1 MSALVPIVI
10 PSYEPDDRFTAIL
23 KDLVAA
29 DLTPVVV
36 VDDGSGPEYTSFF
49 DSARDILGSSGVVLT
64 HEVNKGKGRAL
75 KTAFSYIL
83 ENMPSAV
90 GCITAD
96 SDGQHT
102 AECIRNVRE
111 ELIGAPS
118 SLVLGVRKFDGDDVP
133 WKSRM
138 GNNIT
143 IKVVSYVSGLK
154 ISDTQTGLR
163 GIPSAFMKELLDVKG
178 ERFEFET
185 RMLLVTV
192 GRYEIVEI
200 PIKTVYDSKENHQ
213 SHFDPIRDSWR
224 IYKMFGWQFLKYA
237 FASGSSC
244 VIDLVL
250 FYIFC
255 GMLKGGASNAFTYVT
270 FATVLARVISATYN
284 FIINYKLVFASKKNT
299 ATSAGKY
306 ILLAVCQMGASAL
319 FCSLG
324 VMLLP
329 FAPEVAV
336 KLVVDSVLFF
346 LSYYIQRRFVF

>member
-10 PSYEPDDRFTAIL
+10 PSYEPDDRFPAIL

-29 DLTPVVV
+29 DLTPIVV
-36 VDDGSGPEYTSFF
+36 VDDGSGPDYLSFF
-49 DSARDILGSSGVVLT
+49 SEARSILGDRGVVLT
-64 HEVNKGKGRAL
+64 HDVNKGKGRAL

-83 ENMPSAV
+83 ENFSSAV

-102 AECIRNVRE
+102 AECIANVRE
-111 ELIGAPS
+111 GLINAPS

-138 GNNIT
+138 GNTIT
-143 IKVVSYVSGLK
+143 IKVVSYVSGLN

-163 GIPSAFMKELLDVKG
+163 GIPLTFMRELLSVKG

-185 RMLLVTV
+185 KMLLETV
-192 GRYEIVEI
+192 DRYPIVEV
-200 PIKTVYDSKENHQ
+200 PIKTVYDSKENHTT
-213 SHFDPIRDSWR
+213 HFDPWKDSWR

-237 FASGSSC
+237 FSSGSSC
-244 VIDLVL
+244 LIDILL
-250 FYIFC
+250 FWLFCKAFAGVTGYIA
-255 GMLKGGASNAFTYVT
+255 L
-270 FATVLARVISATYN
+270 ATALARIISATYN
-284 FIINYKLVFASKKNT
+284 FVINYKLVFSSKKK
-299 ATSAGKY
+299 ATSSVWKY
-306 ILLAVCQMGASAL
+306 IVLALCQMGASAL
-319 FCSLG
+319 LVTVGCM
-324 VMLLP
+324 VLP